1 MTGHVETGLLSYH
14 LQSTRPTTILYS
26 SLKYKKKMCKI
37 DSECHPNITAMQ
49 INLEL
54 YLETLFTDVLTQ
66 RFGC

>member
-1 MTGHVETGLLSYH
+1 
-14 LQSTRPTTILYS
+14 
-26 SLKYKKKMCKI
+26 MCKI

-66 RFGC
+66 RFGVDSSKHKPITLIQTYLM